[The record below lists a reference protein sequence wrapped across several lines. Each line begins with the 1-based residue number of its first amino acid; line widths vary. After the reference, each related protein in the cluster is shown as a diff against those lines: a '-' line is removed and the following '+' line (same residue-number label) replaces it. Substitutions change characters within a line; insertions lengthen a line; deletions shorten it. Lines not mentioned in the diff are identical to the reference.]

1 MESRSCGI
9 PRGVRE
15 SKASANRGEGEFVIV
30 ISSLAS
36 ADKRSHFY
44 PALRVEE
51 ARAPHFSNN
60 RPKEAAYADHC
71 AGRWANQFLILQ
83 VLATRPGKS
92 QSIVTSSDCAR
103 SSLRLTIPLT
113 WLIRSMVWDTV
124 FGKLHQSDYRHEPS
138 RSQCQPIIR

>member
-51 ARAPHFSNN
+51 ATTER
-60 RPKEAAYADHC
+60 EGLC
-71 AGRWANQFLILQ
+71 
-83 VLATRPGKS
+83 
-92 QSIVTSSDCAR
+92 R
-103 SSLRLTIPLT
+103 SFPTTDRKGGL
-113 WLIRSMVWDTV
+113 M
-124 FGKLHQSDYRHEPS
+124 
-138 RSQCQPIIR
+138 PIIALVDDDHNILTSVSIALEAGGYRVMTYSDGASALQES